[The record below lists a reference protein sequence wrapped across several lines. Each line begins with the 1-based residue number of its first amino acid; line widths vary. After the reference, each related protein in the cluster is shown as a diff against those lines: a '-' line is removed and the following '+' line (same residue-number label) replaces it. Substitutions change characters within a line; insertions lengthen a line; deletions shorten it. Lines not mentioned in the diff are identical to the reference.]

1 MAFKCA
7 TAQTALCLALMFI
20 PSIASAQSDKVDEFV
35 RTEMQKSKIPG
46 LSIAVVKNGEI
57 VKAKGYGL
65 ANVELGVPATPET
78 IYQSGSVGKQFIAT
92 LVMMLV
98 EQGKMG
104 LDDPISKY
112 IPDTPDMW
120 KPITIRHLLR
130 HTSGIS
136 NKFYEQINLRQDYT
150 EDDLVKKIA
159 VAPLDFQPGQSWI
172 YSNAGYVMLGIL
184 VHKATGKFYGDLL
197 REKIFSPLGMAMARI
212 INEADIV
219 MNRAAGYHLV
229 NGELKNQEWVSP
241 TFNSTADGSLYFSI
255 LDMVKWDTALNS
267 ERLLRRASLEQMWTP
282 VKTSDGQVKPY
293 GFGWAIVDA
302 NGHRLIEHGGA
313 WQGFKAHIARYIDD
327 RLSVIVLAN
336 LANADPGRIAHTI
349 AGFYVPEVA
358 PREHKEAAI
367 DKKPFSLYVGNYE
380 IATGITIS
388 ITREAEKFYARVAS
402 QQSAE
407 IFAESETE
415 FFEKAADIQFT
426 FVKDA
431 MGTVTGL
438 ILHQNGNFEAKK
450 MK

>member
-1 MAFKCA
+1 MI
-7 TAQTALCLALMFI
+7 AQKALCLVILLG
-20 PSIASAQSDKVDEFV
+20 SSTASAQSDKVDEFI
-35 RTEMQKSKIPG
+35 RAEMQKSKIPG
-46 LSIAVVKNGEI
+46 LSIAVVKNSEI
-57 VKAKGYGL
+57 IKAKGYGL
-65 ANVELGVPATPET
+65 ANIELGVPATPET
-78 IYQSGSVGKQFIAT
+78 VYQSGSVGKQFTAT

-98 EQGKMG
+98 EEGKMG

-112 IPDTPDMW
+112 VPDTPDIW
-120 KPITIRHLLR
+120 RLITIRHLLT

-159 VAPLDFQPGQSWI
+159 AAPLDFPPGQSWI
-172 YSNAGYVMLGIL
+172 YSNAGYVILGIL
-184 VHKATGKFYGDLL
+184 IHKATGKFYGDLL
-197 REKIFSPLGMAMARI
+197 REKIFSPLGMTTARI

-219 MNRAAGYHLV
+219 MNRAAGYHFV

-241 TFNSTADGSLYFSI
+241 TFNSMADGSLYFSI
-255 LDMVKWDTALNS
+255 LDMVKWDAALNS
-267 ERLLRRASLEQMWTP
+267 ERLLKRARLDQMWTQ

-313 WQGFKAHIARYIDD
+313 WQGFKTHIARYIDD

-336 LANADPGRIAHTI
+336 LANADPARIAHI
-349 AGFYVPEVA
+349 VAGFYVPEVA
-358 PREHKEAAI
+358 PREHKEAAEAAI
-367 DKKPFSLYVGNYE
+367 DKKSFNLYVGSYE
-380 IATGITIS
+380 IAPGITIR
-388 ITREAEKFYARVAS
+388 ITCEADKFYARVAA
-402 QQSAE
+402 QQPAE

-431 MGTVTGL
+431 TGIVSGL